1 MHLSSGAELER
12 RKQLRLRLRPDLII
26 QPQKHRGQTCY
37 VVKDP
42 VNLRYYRFQVREHF
56 LMRLM
61 DGRRTLAD
69 AHREFEQNFRP
80 ARLTLEEIEGFAQL
94 LLSASLVQ
102 SESVQS
108 GEYLLG
114 LRRRQARRRIVQR
127 LTEFLYIQIPLFD
140 PDRLLSRLFSVLS
153 PAFTRAAVALGVG
166 IILAA
171 ALFVGIHFD
180 AFRERL
186 PELQGFFSW
195 QQAVS
200 LWCALVGIKAIH
212 ELAHGL
218 TCKAFGGETHEMGLM
233 ILCFTPCMY
242 CNVSDAWMIPS
253 KWRRIAVSM
262 AGVYVEL
269 LIASLATYVWW
280 HSPSSPWL
288 NHVAL
293 SLMVVCGIST
303 VIFNANPLLR
313 FDGYYALA
321 DWLEIPN
328 LRERSDRFLR
338 QRALATCLGV
348 DVTPEPAPGVRRGS
362 LFVTYAIASY
372 LYRWLV
378 MIGVIWLLYRFLK
391 PYHLGAVGAM
401 LAAAALISMVGRPIL
416 RVFNSWSRWKKL
428 PTMKPTRIAASG
440 VLLAAAAVAF
450 FECPLPWSPVRGVG
464 LVQWQPDGLERIYL
478 PASAALQR
486 VYVHDGQ
493 EVRRGAP
500 LADFRSLDLENRLEE
515 ARCEYEI
522 RASEARTLGDEANNQ
537 GNSQQRADLDAARV
551 TTAGAADS
559 LARSIQLY
567 EQMLRGLSLT
577 APRAGIVVSVPRV
590 EEMGR
595 FWSKEEDRAVCAI
608 GDLKA
613 LRAVAAVSPQDYRLL
628 QDELHG
634 GRQIRVGIRIAGSS
648 RGWYQGRITSLP
660 ESEAREIPFA
670 LTVPAGGSVPVQPG
684 TLNHP
689 LPASACYVVS
699 VDLDEPVQ
707 GITPGSRAQVAVR
720 LPGRSC
726 AWWLKRA
733 FSSAFDFGP

>member
-1 MHLSSGAELER
+1 M
-12 RKQLRLRLRPDLII
+12 
-26 QPQKHRGQTCY
+26 
-37 VVKDP
+37 
-42 VNLRYYRFQVREHF
+42 
-56 LMRLM
+56 
-61 DGRRTLAD
+61 
-69 AHREFEQNFRP
+69 
-80 ARLTLEEIEGFAQL
+80 
-94 LLSASLVQ
+94 
-102 SESVQS
+102 
-108 GEYLLG
+108 
-114 LRRRQARRRIVQR
+114 
-127 LTEFLYIQIPLFD
+127 
-140 PDRLLSRLFSVLS
+140 
-153 PAFTRAAVALGVG
+153 
-166 IILAA
+166 
-171 ALFVGIHFD
+171 
-180 AFRERL
+180 
-186 PELQGFFSW
+186 
-195 QQAVS
+195 
-200 LWCALVGIKAIH
+200 
-212 ELAHGL
+212 
-218 TCKAFGGETHEMGLM
+218 
-233 ILCFTPCMY
+233 
-242 CNVSDAWMIPS
+242 
-253 KWRRIAVSM
+253 
-262 AGVYVEL
+262 
-269 LIASLATYVWW
+269 
-280 HSPSSPWL
+280 
-288 NHVAL
+288 
-293 SLMVVCGIST
+293 
-303 VIFNANPLLR
+303 
-313 FDGYYALA
+313 
-321 DWLEIPN
+321 
-328 LRERSDRFLR
+328 
-338 QRALATCLGV
+338 
-348 DVTPEPAPGVRRGS
+348 
-362 LFVTYAIASY
+362 TYAIASY